1 MFFSTSILTN
11 THVSFLKVKLLYDAV
26 CRRLVGLSVIIS
38 LRGGK
43 FHFHTHFGALVF
55 VKRNALKSNYLLI
68 FQYHLNFKLIHWNML
83 LPDNFMFLITKSVQE
98 SYLRSNTEIGNCHD
112 FLFVSIS
119 RFNHDFLQDDFD
131 SDFDDD
137 SASQVGS
144 QVS

>member
-1 MFFSTSILTN
+1 M
-11 THVSFLKVKLLYDAV
+11 KLLYDAV

-43 FHFHTHFGALVF
+43 FHIHAHIGALVF
-55 VKRNALKSNYLLI
+55 VKRNTLESNYLLI

-83 LPDNFMFLITKSVQE
+83 LPVYFMFLITKSVV
-98 SYLRSNTEIGNCHD
+98 RSNTEIGNCHD

-119 RFNHDFLQDDFD
+119 RLNHDFLQDDFD

>member
-1 MFFSTSILTN
+1 
-11 THVSFLKVKLLYDAV
+11 
-26 CRRLVGLSVIIS
+26 
-38 LRGGK
+38 
-43 FHFHTHFGALVF
+43 
-55 VKRNALKSNYLLI
+55 
-68 FQYHLNFKLIHWNML
+68 ML
-83 LPDNFMFLITKSVQE
+83 LPGNFMFLITKSVQE

-112 FLFVSIS
+112 FLLVSIS

>member
-1 MFFSTSILTN
+1 M
-11 THVSFLKVKLLYDAV
+11 KLLYDAV
-26 CRRLVGLSVIIS
+26 CRRLVGLLVGLSVIIS

-43 FHFHTHFGALVF
+43 FHFHAHIGALVF

-83 LPDNFMFLITKSVQE
+83 LPVYFMFLITKSVQE